1 MRLCLMDGRNDN
13 LNFLDVLTVLSLLLQ
28 VKGYQNDLNQSS
40 NDDLMRELQ
49 KQDREYLQKIIEN
62 QNKIL
67 EKLAELGW
75 FQRGR
80 RGKSIP
86 FWF

>member
-67 EKLAELGW
+67 EKLAELG
-75 FQRGR
+75 
-80 RGKSIP
+80 
-86 FWF
+86 